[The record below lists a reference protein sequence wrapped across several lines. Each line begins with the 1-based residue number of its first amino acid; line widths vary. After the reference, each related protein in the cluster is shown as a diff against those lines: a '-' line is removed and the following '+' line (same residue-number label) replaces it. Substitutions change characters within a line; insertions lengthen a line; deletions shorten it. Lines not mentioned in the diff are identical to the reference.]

1 MECTEL
7 IEWGILISIGSRNIF
22 CNKEINFTKINPNFV
37 TLKIYDM
44 LGREMQT
51 IVSEFQEAGT
61 YSVTLDSRQLTSGV
75 YFYKLKGGMSV
86 VETKRMLLLR

>member
-1 MECTEL
+1 
-7 IEWGILISIGSRNIF
+7 
-22 CNKEINFTKINPNFV
+22 
-37 TLKIYDM
+37 M

-51 IVSEFQEAGT
+51 IVSECQEAGT